1 MISKFSMR
9 KYVEIPIKIEFGFH
23 YVPNKTCHPCQLT
36 NGRARHACLPGSGC
50 TTTSAYF
57 SNPNMPFLLI
67 IVLRIS
73 FICVHSHIYSIS
85 IVTQAHK
92 KNLSACMHLPGVSD
106 TTPPSKQ
113 CHTRMRMRMLSIGLH
128 SFSCLSLCR
137 FLSPV
142 LILDAAGVSCEDR
155 APASS
160 ACEVSCCVQR
170 GCTVAMDVEVTARKE
185 KTTRAVPSF
194 STIPAGSSVVPGTY
208 TSHRVLSPVLR
219 TKWFQSSLLF

>member
-1 MISKFSMR
+1 MDGEDTQTPR
-9 KYVEIPIKIEFGFH
+9 ARGADGWADG
-23 YVPNKTCHPCQLT
+23 HPCQLT
-36 NGRARHACLPGSGC
+36 NGRARHVSLPGSGC
-50 TTTSAYF
+50 TTTSALLLQPEHAFSPYYSTEEYF
-57 SNPNMPFLLI
+57 IFLC
-67 IVLRIS
+67 S
-73 FICVHSHIYSIS
+73 FTHLLHLDRCH
-85 IVTQAHK
+85 TCLFAGT
-92 KNLSACMHLPGVSD
+92 HLPGVSG
-106 TTPPSKQ
+106 TTASKQ

-128 SFSCLSLCR
+128 SFSCLSLSR

-142 LILDAAGVSCEDR
+142 LILDAAGVSCEGR